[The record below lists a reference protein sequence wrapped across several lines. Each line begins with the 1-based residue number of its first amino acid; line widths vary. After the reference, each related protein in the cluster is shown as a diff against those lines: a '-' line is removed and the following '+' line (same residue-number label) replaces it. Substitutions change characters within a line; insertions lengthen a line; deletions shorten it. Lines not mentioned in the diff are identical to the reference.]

1 MKLRG
6 VNDYRPVE
14 DQVLDQNQA
23 SLGPLAI
30 RDRVPVT
37 APKPR
42 SLEPPRLNVA
52 LSRLSAL
59 VQAFDDIKR
68 AGITHTN
75 RIPTGE
81 YGEWLACKLLN
92 LRPAMSK
99 VSTGGDGMDATG
111 RSYEVKTRIIRE
123 LGRVPSIKG
132 KNAGEFDYF
141 VAVSLGPDYEFQRM
155 WIADHRSLDWNGKTF
170 QFGPRQ
176 AEHSQVVDRKDLI
189 DEQRALVSSTDSAM
203 LQYKNCLRELR
214 GLGVIRSEKTLAADL
229 GEFFASCYFDIELED
244 NINEPGHD
252 AVDASGRRYQIKT
265 RLPTPAGPAGTFQDC
280 FTTYTSF
287 DFKKQVL
294 ETKEFES
301 LIACF
306 LDSDLKPI
314 AFLTAPY
321 EAVVGQILGRAQSSG
336 KKPSPRFRWNW
347 NRFQKGLE
355 PGARIYLTHEYSR
368 HAAGARRG
376 LPMEVLPF

>member
-14 DQVLDQNQA
+14 DEVLDQNQA
-23 SLGPLAI
+23 SLGPLAN

-37 APKPR
+37 APKAR

-111 RSYEVKTRIIRE
+111 RSYEVKTRIMKQPA
-123 LGRVPSIKG
+123 RVPSITG
-132 KNAGEFDYF
+132 KNAGKFDYF

-155 WIADHRSLDWNGKTF
+155 WIADHRSLGWNGETF

-176 AEHSQVVDRKDLI
+176 SEHSQVVDRSDLS
-189 DEQRALVSSTDSAM
+189 DEQRGLVTSTDSAM

-229 GEFFASCYFDIELED
+229 GEFFASCYFEIELED

-252 AVDASGRRYQIKT
+252 AVDANGRRYQIKT
-265 RLPTPAGPAGTFQDC
+265 RSPTPTGQAGTFQDC
-280 FTTYTSF
+280 FTTRTSF
-287 DFKKQVL
+287 DFKKKVL
-294 ETKEFES
+294 EVQEFET

-306 LDSDLKPI
+306 LDSDLMPI

-321 EAVVGQILGRAQSSG
+321 EAVVGQIRDRAERSG
-336 KKPSPRFRWNW
+336 SKPSPRFRWNW
-347 NRFQKGLE
+347 RYFQAKPD
-355 PGARIYLTHEYSR
+355 PGSQLFLTESFHHHANQLSANYDVHLIEY
-368 HAAGARRG
+368 
-376 LPMEVLPF
+376 